1 MQKRKFKKLYNGS
14 IASLRD
20 FEVDKFIK
28 DGGVIFEYEGQ
39 QQVMTPE
46 DLKTKQFQ
54 TNPHSIP
61 SRFNGSYKL
70 IDYIFKLKVEDTSN
84 QIKLNL

>member
-28 DGGVIFEYEGQ
+28 DG
-39 QQVMTPE
+39 
-46 DLKTKQFQ
+46 
-54 TNPHSIP
+54 
-61 SRFNGSYKL
+61 
-70 IDYIFKLKVEDTSN
+70 
-84 QIKLNL
+84 LNHNKK